1 MRRKGGG
8 GEGQLQTDNLQTEAP
23 LGGSPF
29 ASLGPAGG
37 EAGQVGGEECEV
49 PACPLPAPLLLL
61 SAFSSLS
68 DSF

>member
-1 MRRKGGG
+1 MGRGSYR
-8 GEGQLQTDNLQTEAP
+8 QTDLQTEAP

-49 PACPLPAPLLLL
+49 RACPLPAPLLLL